1 MHLTPKHWS
10 IDQFSAIAVELMETA
25 LRCRSFFWAMIG
37 QNNLTNIENQK
48 KQVKVSRNY
57 TSGKQNLNSQT
68 ILKGL

>member
-1 MHLTPKHWS
+1 
-10 IDQFSAIAVELMETA
+10 META
-25 LRCRSFFWAMIG
+25 LRRRSFFWAMIG

>member
-1 MHLTPKHWS
+1 MS
-10 IDQFSAIAVELMETA
+10 VNQFSAIAVELMETA
-25 LRCRSFFWAMIG
+25 LRRRSFFWAMIG